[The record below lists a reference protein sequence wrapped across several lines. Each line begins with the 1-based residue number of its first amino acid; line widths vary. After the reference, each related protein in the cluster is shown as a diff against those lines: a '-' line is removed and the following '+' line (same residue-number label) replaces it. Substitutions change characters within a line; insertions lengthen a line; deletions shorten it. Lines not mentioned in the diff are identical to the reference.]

1 MTEDE
6 RERAARLQEQLEPMF
21 LTALRTAAKATGA
34 SERDAAQAV
43 IALALAR
50 LAMLDAN
57 LDTEAQIRRAWETVA
72 LQDED
77 APYRTTQSA
86 TEAL

>member
-6 RERAARLQEQLEPMF
+6 RERAVRLQEELEPMF
-21 LTALRTAAKATGA
+21 LTALRTAAKATSA

-50 LAMLDAN
+50 LAMLDAQI
-57 LDTEAQIRRAWETVA
+57 DTERQIREAWETVA
-72 LQDED
+72 LADE
-77 APYRTTQSA
+77 PVPETQKDPA
-86 TEAL
+86 AH